1 MEVVIIP
8 ITKEDT
14 KGKWV
19 NCPNSKVPNPG
30 CLSEEKDWGGLR
42 KKGEEGMQ
50 GKGIAS
56 QAFVPGGS
64 DGKESTCNEDMPVGS
79 LGQEDPLEEKWQ
91 LTPVFLPGES
101 HG

>member
-1 MEVVIIP
+1 
-8 ITKEDT
+8 
-14 KGKWV
+14 
-19 NCPNSKVPNPG
+19 
-30 CLSEEKDWGGLR
+30 
-42 KKGEEGMQ
+42 MQ

-79 LGQEDPLEEKWQ
+79 LSQEDPLEEKWQ